1 MESVIIN
8 RFEGNVFHAKLFTQ
22 HDKPREA
29 DCPPAKAL
37 ALGVRAKAL
46 IFADE
51 QVLEKAAITVHA

>member
-8 RFEGNVFHAKLFTQ
+8 RFEDNVFHAKLFTQ

-29 DCPPAKAL
+29 DCPPVKAL
-37 ALGVRAKAL
+37 GLGVRAEAL
-46 IFADE
+46 VFADK